1 MKTLS
6 EILTGAELKAMTRPL
21 AEAAAPPAAYYT
33 SQDLYDLEMKHIF
46 HKDWLWVGHADDV
59 KKPGDYFTFTYA
71 MEPILVTR
79 DQTGQLHAFSNVC
92 RHRGAIIAAG
102 EGNCRSFACPYHKWT
117 YGLNGKLLGAPT
129 MNEVEGFD
137 GSQYGLTPLRVESW
151 EGNIMVNFDLEC
163 RPLAD
168 SLGDMGNHFR
178 NYRMA
183 DLVCTERREYDIPC
197 NWKMLVENNMEGYH
211 FLGTHETL
219 GEFGDLKYWRTF
231 EGRGLYNCL
240 AGDYDQPMTM
250 NVGGGVGVASAS
262 IPGLTDAEMKRNY
275 YLTLF
280 PNNLWALQPD
290 NVLCLHMI
298 PNGVGHTRWVIHFHF
313 PRSTVELPNFGDI
326 SKAAYDA
333 VDSILVQ
340 DLVVCDKTYRGY
352 QSQMFRPGRLSLH
365 ERNMYGFAQYILARV
380 SNQKFVAAT
389 DQWTAAAAGY

>member
-6 EILTGAELKAMTRPL
+6 EILTAAELGAMTRPL
-21 AEAAAPPAAYYT
+21 AEAAPPPAAYST

-79 DQTGQLHAFSNVC
+79 DQTGELHAFSNVC

-183 DLVCTERREYDIPC
+183 DLVCTERKEYDIPC
-197 NWKMLVENNMEGYH
+197 NWKMLVENNLEAYH
-211 FLGTHETL
+211 IAGTHATL
-219 GEFGDLKYWRTF
+219 GEYSKLEYWHAM
-231 EGRGLYNCL
+231 EGRGLYDIIVAEYGEPL
-240 AGDYDQPMTM
+240 TM
-250 NVGGGVGVASAS
+250 NVDGGVGAAAGS
-262 IPGLTDAEMKRNY
+262 IPTLTDAELRRAPFVILYPGN
-275 YLTLF
+275 F
-280 PNNLWALQPD
+280 WSLQPD
-290 NVLCLHMI
+290 SVVCSHII
-298 PNGVGHTRWVIHFHF
+298 PNGVNHTRWIADFHF
-313 PRSTVELPNFGDI
+313 PKSTVGRPDFPDI
-326 SKAAYDA
+326 AKAASDGVA
-333 VDSILVQ
+333 SIVAQ
-340 DLVVCDKTYRGY
+340 DHDVLEKTYRGY
-352 QSQMFRPGRLSLH
+352 QSEVFRPGRLSLH
-365 ERNMYGFAQYILARV
+365 ERCMHRFAQYVLARV
-380 SNQKFVAAT
+380 SNQTFSTGQEGSIAVSA
-389 DQWTAAAAGY
+389 D

>member
-1 MKTLS
+1 
-6 EILTGAELKAMTRPL
+6 
-21 AEAAAPPAAYYT
+21 
-33 SQDLYDLEMKHIF
+33 
-46 HKDWLWVGHADDV
+46 
-59 KKPGDYFTFTYA
+59 
-71 MEPILVTR
+71 
-79 DQTGQLHAFSNVC
+79 
-92 RHRGAIIAAG
+92 
-102 EGNCRSFACPYHKWT
+102 
-117 YGLNGKLLGAPT
+117 
-129 MNEVEGFD
+129 
-137 GSQYGLTPLRVESW
+137 
-151 EGNIMVNFDLEC
+151 
-163 RPLAD
+163 
-168 SLGDMGNHFR
+168 
-178 NYRMA
+178 MA

-298 PNGVGHTRWVIHFHF
+298 PNGVGHTRWIIHFHF
-313 PRSTVELPNFGDI
+313 PRSTVELTNFGDI

-333 VDSILVQ
+333 VDSILMQ

-389 DQWTAAAAGY
+389 DQWTTAAAGY